1 MKKNSFLL
9 LAAVLWNSLFYA
21 ADFVKLDGPT
31 WNGELRS

>member
-1 MKKNSFLL
+1 MEKNSFSL

-21 ADFVKLDGPT
+21 ADFVKLDDQA